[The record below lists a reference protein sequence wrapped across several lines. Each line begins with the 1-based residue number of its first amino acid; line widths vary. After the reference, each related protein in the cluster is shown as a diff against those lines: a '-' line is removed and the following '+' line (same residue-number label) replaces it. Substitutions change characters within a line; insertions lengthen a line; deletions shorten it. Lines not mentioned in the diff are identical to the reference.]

1 MATISQPTEK
11 TDRWVDD
18 GGRVHRWHSETWTQA
33 LDNASLAREWGWVY
47 HERQTHRIE
56 HHAQGTAE
64 EQVKE
69 QQVAVKQA
77 VRTLRVRWSTSLK
90 HTFFGPPGSDAAD
103 GRTTVNETWNNEHD
117 FGETAWIPHVAPS
130 PAPPPPIISTP
141 STGLATTP
149 TPSFPPTGHRR
160 NTSERRATPLSTSRR
175 RSESVDLARN
185 DDDSETTM
193 VEDSSGS
200 GGETDVE
207 YEELKR
213 QLRKVEE
220 ARRNKRKKRS
230 AQASSSRGGGGGG
243 GGGRRMY

>member
-33 LDNASLAREWGWVY
+33 LDNACLAREWGWVY

-56 HHAQGTAE
+56 QHAQGTAE

-77 VRTLRVRWSTSLK
+77 VRTLRVRWSTSLR
-90 HTFFGPPGSDAAD
+90 HTFFGPPGSDAAH

-117 FGETAWIPHVAPS
+117 FGETSWIPHVAPS

-141 STGLATTP
+141 STSLATTP
-149 TPSFPPTGHRR
+149 TPMFPPAAHRR
-160 NTSERRATPLSTSRR
+160 DTSERHRRATLSSTSRR

-193 VEDSSGS
+193 VEGSSGS
-200 GGETDVE
+200 DGESDVE

-220 ARRNKRKKRS
+220 ARRNKRKKKRS
-230 AQASSSRGGGGGG
+230 AHASSSRL
-243 GGGRRMY
+243 RS